1 MIIMRTWIFL
11 RGLSR
16 SSLHWGEFV
25 VQFQSVLPQDAVL
38 TLDLP
43 GNGVLHREQSPVCVH
58 DMVEHCRLQLHAQG
72 VAPPYS
78 LLAMSLGGM
87 VAVDWAARYPQEVAG
102 AVLINTSLRPFNPF
116 FERLR
121 VHNYPLFLRLA
132 IFRIRD
138 AQWERSILKI
148 TSRKGLES
156 VIPQWLALR
165 RRYPVSK
172 LNVLRQLWAAAR
184 FRPPTTKPVAPILV
198 LGSEGDELVSVKC
211 SLALAAQWKCSLQ
224 VHPTAGHD
232 LPLDD
237 GPWVAQK
244 VAQWICRQVPD

>member
-1 MIIMRTWIFL
+1 MRTWIFL

-25 VQFQSVLPQDAVL
+25 AQFQRELPQDAVL

-43 GNGVLHREQSPVCVH
+43 GNGTLHLVQSPVRVR
-58 DMVEHCRLQLHAQG
+58 DMVEHCRLQLSAQG
-72 VAPPYS
+72 VAPPYN

-87 VAVDWAARYPQEVAG
+87 VAADWAARYPQEVAG
-102 AVLINTSLRPFNPF
+102 AVLINTSMRPFSRF

-121 VHNYPLFLRLA
+121 VHNYPLFLKLA
-132 IFRIRD
+132 TAGASD
-138 AQWERSILKI
+138 VQWERSILKI

-172 LNVLRQLWAAAR
+172 RNVLRQLWAAAR
-184 FRPPTTKPVAPILV
+184 FRAPTTKPAAPILV
-198 LGSEGDELVSVKC
+198 LGSEGDYLVSVKC
-211 SLALAAQWKCSLQ
+211 SMALAAQWKCSLHL
-224 VHPTAGHD
+224 HPTAGHD

-244 VAQWICRQVPD
+244 VGQWIGRQVPD

>member
-1 MIIMRTWIFL
+1 MRTWIFL

-25 VQFQSVLPQDAVL
+25 AQFQCELPQDAL
-38 TLDLP
+38 LMLDLP
-43 GNGVLHREQSPVCVH
+43 GNGTLHLVQSPARVR
-58 DMVEHCRLQLHAQG
+58 DMVEHCRLQLSAQG
-72 VAPPYS
+72 VAPPYN

-87 VAVDWAARYPQEVAG
+87 VAADWAARYPQEVAG
-102 AVLINTSLRPFNPF
+102 AVLINTSMRPFSPF

-121 VHNYPLFLRLA
+121 VHNYLLFLKLA
-132 IFRIRD
+132 MFGTSD
-138 AQWERSILKI
+138 VQWERSILKI
-148 TSRKGLES
+148 TSRKGVQS

-172 LNVLRQLWAAAR
+172 SNVLRQLWAAAR
-184 FRPPTTKPVAPILV
+184 FRAPTAKPAAPILV
-198 LGSEGDELVSVKC
+198 LGSEGDYLVSVKC
-211 SLALAAQWKCSLQ
+211 SMALAAQWKCSLQ
-224 VHPTAGHD
+224 LHPTAGHD

-244 VAQWICRQVPD
+244 VGQWIGRQVPD

>member
-1 MIIMRTWIFL
+1 MRTWIFL

-25 VQFQSVLPQDAVL
+25 VQFQSALPQDAVL

-58 DMVEHCRLQLHAQG
+58 DMVEHCRLQLSAQG

-87 VAVDWAARYPQEVAG
+87 VAVDWAARYPQEVVG

-138 AQWERSILKI
+138 EQWERSILKI

-184 FRPPTTKPVAPILV
+184 FRPPTTKPGAPILV
-198 LGSEGDELVSVKC
+198 LGSDCDELVSVKC

>member
-1 MIIMRTWIFL
+1 MRTWIFL

-25 VQFQSVLPQDAVL
+25 AQFQRELPQDAVL

-43 GNGVLHREQSPVCVH
+43 GNGTLHLVQSPVRVR
-58 DMVEHCRLQLHAQG
+58 DMVEHCRLQLSAQG
-72 VAPPYS
+72 VAPPYN

-87 VAVDWAARYPQEVAG
+87 VAADWAARYPQEVAG
-102 AVLINTSLRPFNPF
+102 AVLINTSMRPFSRF

-121 VHNYPLFLRLA
+121 VHNYPLFLKLA
-132 IFRIRD
+132 TAGASD
-138 AQWERSILKI
+138 VQWERSILKI

-172 LNVLRQLWAAAR
+172 RNVLRQLWAAAR
-184 FRPPTTKPVAPILV
+184 FRAPTTKPAAPILV
-198 LGSEGDELVSVKC
+198 LGSEGDYLVSVKC
-211 SLALAAQWKCSLQ
+211 SMALAAQWKCSLYL
-224 VHPTAGHD
+224 HPAAGHD

-244 VAQWICRQVPD
+244 VGQWIGRQVPD